1 MKEIVYCPPPFE
13 SIQNEP
19 TAFMDSLDE
28 NGNKVPS
35 SVSYHSDLSLLMNIE
50 RAHVTQRQL
59 EVIEDALRPSLSS
72 NLLSEFEEKYGS
84 VSDDELLLTCPSRY
98 ISTQSEKMQ
107 YLKDLAA
114 KDIQAKKEAAEA
126 AKKQEEEEEYKRQES
141 ELRDK
146 FRKLFGDN

>member
-13 SIQNEP
+13 SVQNEP
-19 TAFMDSLDE
+19 TSFTDSLDDD
-28 NGNKVPS
+28 GNKIPL

-50 RAHVTQRQL
+50 RAHLTKRQL
-59 EVIEDALRPSLSS
+59 DVIEEALRPSLSS
-72 NLLSEFEEKYGS
+72 NLVSEFEEKFGS
-84 VSDDELLLTCPSRY
+84 VSDDELLASCPSRY

-114 KDIQAKKEAAEA
+114 KDIQVKKEAAEA
-126 AKKQEEEEEYKRQES
+126 AKEREEQEEYKRQET

-146 FRKLFGDN
+146 FRKLFGD